1 MALRK
6 RLQIPL
12 FFRPKEHLAMR
23 RVLLL
28 IGVLTALALPAS
40 AFALFDLKIT
50 DHGTTCFVTSDRTAV
65 ECTGKLSGLG
75 STTTNIEVLAGFT
88 CTNKAGN
95 TVVGQSGGQSG
106 PIQPQNGQVTFD
118 VTTAS
123 VADKCT
129 RADDHTATFGPTAT
143 INVFQ
148 NGELVFTEQVAIRQ

>member
-1 MALRK
+1 MK
-6 RLQIPL
+6 RLLIMI
-12 FFRPKEHLAMR
+12 A
-23 RVLLL
+23 LL
-28 IGVLTALALPAS
+28 GVLAVPA
-40 AFALFDLKIT
+40 AAYGLDPLKIT
-50 DHGTTCFVTSDRTAV
+50 DHGTTCFVTSDDNAV
-65 ECTGKLSGLG
+65 ECAGKLSGLG

-106 PIQPQNGQVTFD
+106 PITPQNGQVTFD

-129 RADDHTATFGPTAT
+129 HADGHTVSFGPTAT

-148 NGELVFTEQVAIRQ
+148 NGELVFTEQVPIRQ

>member
-1 MALRK
+1 MK
-6 RLQIPL
+6 RLFIMTAL
-12 FFRPKEHLAMR
+12 LA
-23 RVLLL
+23 
-28 IGVLTALALPAS
+28 ALALPGA
-40 AFALFDLKIT
+40 ALSLDPLKIS
-50 DHGTTCFVTSDRTAV
+50 DHGTTCMVTSDGTSV
-65 ECTGKLSGLG
+65 ECVGKLSGLG

-129 RADDHTATFGPTAT
+129 RADDHRASFGAFAT
-143 INVFQ
+143 INVYQ
-148 NGELVFTEQVAIRQ
+148 NGQLVFTEQVPIRQ